1 MIKDGNIRKCPNIK
15 DEASGGDGISQKGG
29 HGKTTELLAIY
40 KYEVATFGQGGSGGG
55 TERHART
62 GSFEISLQR
71 AAISASA
78 CVKTMC

>member
-15 DEASGGDGISQKGG
+15 DEACGGDGISQNGG

-55 TERHART
+55 
-62 GSFEISLQR
+62 QV
-71 AAISASA
+71 ASRYR
-78 CVKTMC
+78 CNMQPFQHLLV